1 MPKFQRLCIYANY
14 QQFKKNAALPYQ
26 SLFCGFSP
34 QYVELR
40 VVFST
45 KVSTRLHNFFS
56 NPFKHKKSVPDF
68 HKPGTL
74 LNAYRPYL

>member
-1 MPKFQRLCIYANY
+1 MPKFKRLCIYANY
-14 QQFKKNAALPYQ
+14 QQFKKNATLPYQ

-34 QYVELR
+34 QYVEVELFFPQGFLHGSTI
-40 VVFST
+40 FSD
-45 KVSTRLHNFFS
+45 
-56 NPFKHKKSVPDF
+56 PFKHKKSVPDF